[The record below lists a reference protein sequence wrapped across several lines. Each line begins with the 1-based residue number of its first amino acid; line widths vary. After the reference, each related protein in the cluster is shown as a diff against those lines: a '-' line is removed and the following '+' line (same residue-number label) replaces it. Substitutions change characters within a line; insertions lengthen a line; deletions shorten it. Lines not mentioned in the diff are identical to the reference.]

1 VTMAEVETRA
11 KPTNGKRP
19 PPDGWERWLG
29 SVAAAKQLRCSLKTL
44 NTLVSDGHLFC
55 YDAPDGTKRFNQ
67 QSLTEF
73 EDAAESL
80 FEDDELEK
88 ADKKASRE
96 GIPAEAIRATA
107 ELLKASQKQNLELHQ
122 LVIQG
127 FKAASDAQQQT
138 IHSQQLQLN
147 HYTQLIDQVLAE
159 RENMLDA
166 RLEREVAR
174 ENYQAVQKRRTELFE
189 QSKVWANDLVGV
201 LKQRLETLTP
211 GQADP
216 KLNAAIELLKTIDPR
231 QLEVLATMGF
241 FNPTQIGYLERIL
254 GRKLSEDPKPEPKA
268 STAKTSPE
276 PAVPTATGSGA
287 EPSAATA
294 AAAAPESEQTNA

>member
-1 VTMAEVETRA
+1 MAEVATRT
-11 KPTNGKRP
+11 KSNGKP
-19 PPDGWERWLG
+19 PPEGWERWLG
-29 SVAAAKQLRCSLKTL
+29 SAAAAKQLRCSIKTL
-44 NTLVSDGHLFC
+44 NSLVADGHLCC

-67 QSLTEF
+67 QSLTDF
-73 EDAAESL
+73 EDPSL
-80 FEDDELEK
+80 FEDDELDNS
-88 ADKKASRE
+88 DKKASRE
-96 GIPAEAIRATA
+96 GIPAEAIRATS
-107 ELLKASQKQNLELHQ
+107 ELLKASNKQNLELHT

-127 FKAASDAQQQT
+127 FKAASEAQQKT
-138 IHSQQLQLN
+138 IESQQSQLN
-147 HYTQLIDQVLAE
+147 HYHTLVDQVLAE

-254 GRKLSEDPKPEPKA
+254 GRKLSDDPKPEPKA
-268 STAKTSPE
+268 PTAKTSPE
-276 PAVPTATGSGA
+276 PAVPTAVGSGA